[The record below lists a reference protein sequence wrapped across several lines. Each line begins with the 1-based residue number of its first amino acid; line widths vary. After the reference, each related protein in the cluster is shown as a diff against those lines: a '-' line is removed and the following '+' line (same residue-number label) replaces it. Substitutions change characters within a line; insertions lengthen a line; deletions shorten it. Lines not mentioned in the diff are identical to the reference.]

1 MRAFDCLVFGPEA
14 SLFGRHR
21 RGQIWRYLCI
31 SEKRH
36 RQAIFTITEEEHYRF
51 TSSLMACVV
60 GKLHRVET
68 WTGNAGQLP
77 GTANPCRKQS
87 LLSQSFFRDSLNTT
101 PNISFL
107 ADGLNIFPQALATHL
122 PCVTFRF
129 IRQTL
134 QTLLQLLSFW
144 AGLFSLFPTSEGLQ
158 ILKFNNFLAQNNKNK
173 NYENPLAPT
182 DFVTK
187 EVAWF

>member
-1 MRAFDCLVFGPEA
+1 MEVESMRAFDCLVFGPEA

-107 ADGLNIFPQALATHL
+107 ADGLSIFPQALTTHL
-122 PCVTFRF
+122 PCVTFSYQANSTNIVTIAFFLGRS
-129 IRQTL
+129 
-134 QTLLQLLSFW
+134 LLALPN
-144 AGLFSLFPTSEGLQ
+144 FSLFPTSVHLDRH
-158 ILKFNNFLAQNNKNK
+158 L
-173 NYENPLAPT
+173 
-182 DFVTK
+182 DR
-187 EVAWF
+187 